1 MLAVCFGC
9 DTEANG
15 GDGARRS
22 RLGGGKL
29 PARNRVVSL
38 TRAENSAPRRRQCW
52 WMTVERD
59 KRGFEGLEGSIFFFF
74 FEVERGQRVEES
86 LIFIKVS

>member
-1 MLAVCFGC
+1 MLAVCLGC

-15 GDGARRS
+15 GDGARRG
-22 RLGGGKL
+22 RLDGGRL

-52 WMTVERD
+52 WMKVERD
-59 KRGFEGLEGSIFFFF
+59 KRGFEGSIF
-74 FEVERGQRVEES
+74 FEVERAVS
-86 LIFIKVS
+86 LEFDILVS